1 MSSKAGIGQ
10 TVQFHFTTDL
20 KNPDGSSVEI
30 KYEYTETS
38 GGSFLTKQEETK
50 TDTNGKSETTV
61 TSYDYI
67 GNGYLSATKTSDTG
81 DYIGSSLGKGGGNGA
96 VTSSEF
102 SNVQSALGGKWADGG
117 SSAGGDKPEIGWPV
131 SDDETMRRILSEIC
145 WIYHSIREQ
154 VTIDI
159 QCKVVDRVPE
169 YAHIIDFTDQIVLN
183 GNTYY
188 LQSNTVRRDPRSL
201 TQSLQLVRWYG
212 GGTVSDKS
220 DFVVNKKYNGV

>member
-1 MSSKAGIGQ
+1 M
-10 TVQFHFTTDL
+10 
-20 KNPDGSSVEI
+20 
-30 KYEYTETS
+30 
-38 GGSFLTKQEETK
+38 
-50 TDTNGKSETTV
+50 

-159 QCKVVDRVPE
+159 QCRVTDGVPE
-169 YAHIIDFTDQIVLN
+169 YKHIIDFTDKIVLD